1 MFENIQINSN
11 SEIDLSLMVL
21 NLFFAFII
29 SILIKF
35 HYKKFSTTLTNRDD
49 FSNLFPFIT
58 LTVALV
64 IYIVKSS
71 LALSLGL
78 VGALSIVRF
87 RTPIKE
93 PEELAY
99 LFICIAAGL
108 GYGANQ
114 TVPTTVAVIIILVLI
129 YLLKIKKVR
138 NTDKNI
144 FLNLEIEKIKADI
157 DTSEI
162 SKKINEILKSKNDN
176 FNLIKLDIN
185 DEIYQATYII
195 KLRNLDNLEE
205 INKSLQAQ
213 YPSIKINFV
222 DQNQVPNI

>member
-1 MFENIQINSN
+1 MLDNIQLNTD
-11 SEIDLSLMVL
+11 SEIDLSLIIL
-21 NLFFAFII
+21 NLICAFII
-29 SILIKF
+29 SLLIKF
-35 HYKKFSTTLTNRDD
+35 HYKKCSTTLTNRED
-49 FSNLFPFIT
+49 FSNIFPFIT
-58 LTVALV
+58 LTIVLV

-114 TVPTTVAVIIILVLI
+114 TIPTTVAVIFILLLV

-138 NTDKNI
+138 TTNKNI
-144 FLNLEIEKIKADI
+144 FLNLEIETNDKN
-157 DTSEI
+157 TSEI
-162 SKKINEILKSKNDN
+162 SKNINQILKSENDN
-176 FNLIKLDIN
+176 FNLIKLDISN
-185 DEIYQATYII
+185 DIFQATYVINI
-195 KLRNLDNLEE
+195 KDIDNLEL
-205 INKSLQAQ
+205 INKSIQSK
-213 YPSIKINFV
+213 YPEVKINFV

>member
-1 MFENIQINSN
+1 MENILTNTN
-11 SEIDLSLMVL
+11 SEIDLSLIIL
-21 NLFFAFII
+21 NLLCAFVI
-29 SILIKF
+29 SLLIKF
-35 HYKKFSTTLTNRDD
+35 HYKKYSTTLTNRDD

-58 LTVALV
+58 LTIVLV

-114 TVPTTVAVIIILVLI
+114 TIPTTVAVLVILLLV
-129 YLLKIKKVR
+129 YLVKIKKIR
-138 NTDKNI
+138 TDNKNI
-144 FLNLEIEKIKADI
+144 FLNLEIEKKDEIN
-157 DTSEI
+157 TSEI
-162 SKKINEILKSKNDN
+162 TKNINKILKTENDN
-176 FNLIKLDIN
+176 FNLVKLDIS
-185 DEIYQATYII
+185 DDIFQATYILNI
-195 KLRNLDNLEE
+195 KNLDKLES
-205 INKSLQAQ
+205 INKSLQSK
-213 YPSIKINFV
+213 YPNVKINFV

>member
-1 MFENIQINSN
+1 MLENIQINTN
-11 SEIDLSLMVL
+11 SEIDLSLIVL
-21 NLFFAFII
+21 NLLIAFII
-29 SILIKF
+29 SLLIKF

-58 LTVALV
+58 LTVVLV

-114 TVPTTVAVIIILVLI
+114 TIPTTTAVILILFLL
-129 YLLKIKKVR
+129 YLLKIKKIR
-138 NTDKNI
+138 TTEKNI
-144 FLNLEIEKIKADI
+144 FLNLEIENVDNIN
-157 DTSEI
+157 TSEI
-162 SKKINEILKSKNDN
+162 SKNINQLLKVKIDN
-176 FNLIKLDIN
+176 FNLLKLDVSN
-185 DEIYQATYII
+185 ELFQATYIV
-195 KLRNLDNLEE
+195 NLKDLDKLEE
-205 INKSLQAQ
+205 INQSLQSK
-213 YPSIKINFV
+213 YPNIKINFV

>member
-1 MFENIQINSN
+1 MENILINTN
-11 SEIDLSLMVL
+11 SEIDLSLIIL
-21 NLFFAFII
+21 NLLCAFVI
-29 SILIKF
+29 SLLIKF
-35 HYKKFSTTLTNRDD
+35 HYKKCSTTLTNRED

-58 LTVALV
+58 LTVVLV

-114 TVPTTVAVIIILVLI
+114 TIPTTVAILLILLLI
-129 YLLKIKKVR
+129 YLVKIKKVR
-138 NTDKNI
+138 TDNKNI
-144 FLNLEIEKIKADI
+144 FLNLEIEKKDEINM
-157 DTSEI
+157 SEI
-162 SKKINEILKSKNDN
+162 TKNINKILKTENDN
-176 FNLIKLDIN
+176 FNLVKLDIS
-185 DEIYQATYII
+185 DEIFQATYILNI
-195 KLRNLDNLEE
+195 KNLDKLEL
-205 INKSLQAQ
+205 INNSLQYK
-213 YPSIKINFV
+213 YPNVKINFV

>member
-1 MFENIQINSN
+1 MLNNLNLN
-11 SEIDLSLMVL
+11 SEIDISLLIL
-21 NLFFAFII
+21 NLLCGFLA
-29 SILIKF
+29 SILIQF
-35 HYKKFSTTLTNRDD
+35 HYRKFASVLTNRDD

-58 LTVALV
+58 LTVVLV

-114 TVPTTVAVIIILVLI
+114 TIPTTVSIILILI
-129 YLLKIKKVR
+129 LLYLLKIKKIR
-138 NTDKNI
+138 TTEKNI
-144 FLNLEIEKIKADI
+144 FLNLELENEDNIN
-157 DTSEI
+157 TSEI
-162 SKKINEILKSKNDN
+162 SKNINQILKLENDN
-176 FNLIKLDIN
+176 FNLLKLDVSN
-185 DEIYQATYII
+185 ELFQATYII
-195 KLRNLDNLEE
+195 NLKNLDKLEK
-205 INKSLQAQ
+205 INQSLQSK
-213 YPSIKINFV
+213 YPNIKINFV

>member
-1 MFENIQINSN
+1 MLKNFQINTN
-11 SEIDLSLMVL
+11 SEIDLSLIVL
-21 NLFFAFII
+21 NLLIAFLI
-29 SILIKF
+29 SLLIKF

-58 LTVALV
+58 LTVVLV

-114 TVPTTVAVIIILVLI
+114 TIPTTVAVILILFLL
-129 YLLKIKKVR
+129 YLLKIKKIR
-138 NTDKNI
+138 TTEKNI
-144 FLNLEIEKIKADI
+144 FLNLEIENINKVN
-157 DTSEI
+157 TSEI
-162 SKKINEILKSKNDN
+162 SKNINQILKSENDN
-176 FNLIKLDIN
+176 FNLLKLDVSN
-185 DEIYQATYII
+185 ELFQATYII
-195 KLRNLDNLEE
+195 NLKDLDKLEV
-205 INKSLQAQ
+205 INQSLQSK
-213 YPSIKINFV
+213 YPNIKINFV

>member
-1 MFENIQINSN
+1 MLENIQFNTN
-11 SEIDLSLMVL
+11 SEIDLSLIVL
-21 NLFFAFII
+21 NLLFAFLI
-29 SILIKF
+29 SLLIKF
-35 HYKKFSTTLTNRDD
+35 HYKKCSTTLTNRDD

-58 LTVALV
+58 LTIVLV

-71 LALSLGL
+71 IALSLGL

-114 TVPTTVAVIIILVLI
+114 TIPTTVAVLVILLLV
-129 YLLKIKKVR
+129 YLVKIKKIR
-138 NTDKNI
+138 TDNKNI
-144 FLNLEIEKIKADI
+144 FLNLEIEKKDEIN
-157 DTSEI
+157 TSEI
-162 SKKINEILKSKNDN
+162 TKNINKILKTENDN
-176 FNLIKLDIN
+176 FNLVKLDIS
-185 DEIYQATYII
+185 DDIFQATYILNI
-195 KLRNLDNLEE
+195 KNLDKLEL
-205 INKSLQAQ
+205 INNSLQSK
-213 YPSIKINFV
+213 YPHVKINFV

>member
-1 MFENIQINSN
+1 MLENIQFNTN
-11 SEIDLSLMVL
+11 SEIDLSLIVL
-21 NLFFAFII
+21 NLLFAFLI
-29 SILIKF
+29 SLLIKF
-35 HYKKFSTTLTNRDD
+35 HYKKCSTTLTNRDD

-58 LTVALV
+58 LTIVLV

-71 LALSLGL
+71 IALSLGL

-114 TVPTTVAVIIILVLI
+114 TIPTTVAVLVILLLV
-129 YLLKIKKVR
+129 YLVKIKKIR
-138 NTDKNI
+138 TDNKNI
-144 FLNLEIEKIKADI
+144 FLNLEIEKKDEIN
-157 DTSEI
+157 TSEI
-162 SKKINEILKSKNDN
+162 TKNINKILKTENDN
-176 FNLIKLDIN
+176 FNLVKLDIS
-185 DEIYQATYII
+185 DDIFQATYILNI
-195 KLRNLDNLEE
+195 KNLDKLEL
-205 INKSLQAQ
+205 INNSLQSK
-213 YPSIKINFV
+213 YPNVKINFV

>member
-1 MFENIQINSN
+1 MLENFQINTN
-11 SEIDLSLMVL
+11 SEIDLSLIVL
-21 NLFFAFII
+21 NLLIAFLI
-29 SILIKF
+29 SLLIKF

-58 LTVALV
+58 LTVVLV

-99 LFICIAAGL
+99 LFICIGAGL

-114 TVPTTVAVIIILVLI
+114 TIPTTVAVVLILVMV
-129 YLLKIKKVR
+129 YLVKIKKVR
-138 NTDKNI
+138 TDNKNI
-144 FLNLEIEKIKADI
+144 FLNLEIEKKDEIN
-157 DTSEI
+157 TSEI
-162 SKKINEILKSKNDN
+162 TKNINKILKTENDN
-176 FNLIKLDIN
+176 FNLVKLDIS
-185 DEIYQATYII
+185 DDIFQATYILNI
-195 KLRNLDNLEE
+195 KNLDKLES
-205 INKSLQAQ
+205 INKSLQSK
-213 YPSIKINFV
+213 YPNVKINFV

>member
-1 MFENIQINSN
+1 MLENFQINTN
-11 SEIDLSLMVL
+11 SEIDLSLIVL
-21 NLFFAFII
+21 NLLIAFLI
-29 SILIKF
+29 SLLIKF

-58 LTVALV
+58 LTVVLV

-114 TVPTTVAVIIILVLI
+114 TIPTTVAVILILFLL
-129 YLLKIKKVR
+129 YLLKIKKIR
-138 NTDKNI
+138 TTEKNI
-144 FLNLEIEKIKADI
+144 FLNLEIENI
-157 DTSEI
+157 DKVNTSEI
-162 SKKINEILKSKNDN
+162 SKNINQILKSKNDN
-176 FNLIKLDIN
+176 FNLLKLDVSN
-185 DEIYQATYII
+185 ELFQATYII
-195 KLRNLDNLEE
+195 NLKDLDKLEV
-205 INKSLQAQ
+205 INQSLQSK
-213 YPSIKINFV
+213 YPNIKISFV

>member
-1 MFENIQINSN
+1 MLENIQINSN
-11 SEIDLSLMVL
+11 SEIDLSLIVL
-21 NLFFAFII
+21 NLIFAFLI
-29 SILIKF
+29 SLLIKF

-58 LTVALV
+58 LTVVLV

-114 TVPTTVAVIIILVLI
+114 TIPTTVAVLLILLLI
-129 YLLKIKKVR
+129 YSLKIKKNR
-138 NTDKNI
+138 TSEKNI
-144 FLNLEIEKIKADI
+144 FLNLEIEKKDEIN
-157 DTSEI
+157 TSEI
-162 SKKINEILKSKNDN
+162 SKNINQILKSENGN
-176 FNLIKLDIN
+176 FNLLKLDVTN
-185 DEIYQATYII
+185 EIFQATYILNI
-195 KLRNLDNLEE
+195 ENLDKLET
-205 INKSLQAQ
+205 INQSIQFK
-213 YPSIKINFV
+213 YPDVKINFV

>member
-1 MFENIQINSN
+1 MLDNLQLNTE
-11 SEIDLSLMVL
+11 SEIDLSLIVL
-21 NLFFAFII
+21 NLFCAFII
-29 SILIKF
+29 SLLIKF
-35 HYKKFSTTLTNRDD
+35 HYKKCSTTLTNRED
-49 FSNLFPFIT
+49 FSNIFPFIT
-58 LTVALV
+58 LTIVLV

-114 TVPTTVAVIIILVLI
+114 TIPTTVAVILILLLV

-138 NTDKNI
+138 TTNKNI
-144 FLNLEIEKIKADI
+144 FLNLEIETNDKN
-157 DTSEI
+157 TSEI
-162 SKKINEILKSKNDN
+162 SKNINQILKSENDN
-176 FNLIKLDIN
+176 FNLIKLDISN
-185 DEIYQATYII
+185 DIFQATYVINI
-195 KLRNLDNLEE
+195 KDIDNLEL
-205 INKSLQAQ
+205 INKSIQSK
-213 YPSIKINFV
+213 YPEVKINFV

>member
-1 MFENIQINSN
+1 MLENIQFNTN
-11 SEIDLSLMVL
+11 SEIDLSLIVL
-21 NLFFAFII
+21 NLLFAFLI
-29 SILIKF
+29 SLLIKF
-35 HYKKFSTTLTNRDD
+35 HYKKCSTTLTNRDD

-58 LTVALV
+58 LTIVLV

-71 LALSLGL
+71 IALSLGL

-114 TVPTTVAVIIILVLI
+114 TIPTTVAVLVILLLV
-129 YLLKIKKVR
+129 YLVKIKKIR
-138 NTDKNI
+138 TDNKNI
-144 FLNLEIEKIKADI
+144 FLNLEIEKKDEIN
-157 DTSEI
+157 TSEI
-162 SKKINEILKSKNDN
+162 TKNINKILKTENDN
-176 FNLIKLDIN
+176 FNLVKLDIS
-185 DEIYQATYII
+185 DDIFQATYILNI
-195 KLRNLDNLEE
+195 KNLDKLES
-205 INKSLQAQ
+205 INKSLQSK
-213 YPSIKINFV
+213 YPNVKINFV

>member
-1 MFENIQINSN
+1 MFENFQINTN
-11 SEIDLSLMVL
+11 SEIDLSLIVL
-21 NLFFAFII
+21 NLLIAFLI
-29 SILIKF
+29 SLLIKF

-58 LTVALV
+58 LTVVLV

-114 TVPTTVAVIIILVLI
+114 TIPTTVAVILILFLL
-129 YLLKIKKVR
+129 YLLKIKKIR
-138 NTDKNI
+138 TTEKNI
-144 FLNLEIEKIKADI
+144 FLNLEIENI
-157 DTSEI
+157 DKVNTSEI
-162 SKKINEILKSKNDN
+162 SKNINQILKSENDN
-176 FNLIKLDIN
+176 FNLLKLDVSN
-185 DEIYQATYII
+185 ELFQATYII
-195 KLRNLDNLEE
+195 NLKDLDKLEV
-205 INKSLQAQ
+205 INQSLQSK
-213 YPSIKINFV
+213 YPNIKINFV

>member
-1 MFENIQINSN
+1 MENIQINTN
-11 SEIDLSLMVL
+11 SEIDLSLIIL
-21 NLFFAFII
+21 NLLCAFVI
-29 SILIKF
+29 SLLIKF
-35 HYKKFSTTLTNRDD
+35 HYKKYSTTLTNRDD

-58 LTVALV
+58 LTIVLV

-114 TVPTTVAVIIILVLI
+114 TIPTTVAVLVILLLV
-129 YLLKIKKVR
+129 YLVKIKKVR
-138 NTDKNI
+138 TDNKNI
-144 FLNLEIEKIKADI
+144 FLNLEIEKKDENN
-157 DTSEI
+157 TSEI
-162 SKKINEILKSKNDN
+162 TKNINHILKTENDN
-176 FNLIKLDIN
+176 FNLVKLDIS
-185 DEIYQATYII
+185 DEVFQATYILNI
-195 KLRNLDNLEE
+195 KNLDKLES
-205 INKSLQAQ
+205 INKSLQLK
-213 YPSIKINFV
+213 YPNVKINFV

>member
-1 MFENIQINSN
+1 MLENFQINTN
-11 SEIDLSLMVL
+11 SEIDLSLIVL
-21 NLFFAFII
+21 NLLIAFLI
-29 SILIKF
+29 SLLIKF

-58 LTVALV
+58 LTVVLV

-114 TVPTTVAVIIILVLI
+114 TIPTTVAVILILFLL
-129 YLLKIKKVR
+129 YLLKIKKIR
-138 NTDKNI
+138 TTEKNI
-144 FLNLEIEKIKADI
+144 FLNLEIENI
-157 DTSEI
+157 DKVNTSEI
-162 SKKINEILKSKNDN
+162 SKNINQILKSKNDN
-176 FNLIKLDIN
+176 FNLLKLDVSN
-185 DEIYQATYII
+185 ELFQATYII
-195 KLRNLDNLEE
+195 NLKDLDKLEV
-205 INKSLQAQ
+205 INQSLQSK
-213 YPSIKINFV
+213 YPNIKINFV

>member
-1 MFENIQINSN
+1 MENFQINTN
-11 SEIDLSLMVL
+11 SEIDLSLIIL
-21 NLFFAFII
+21 NLVCAFII
-29 SILIKF
+29 SLLIKF
-35 HYKKFSTTLTNRDD
+35 HYKKFSSTLTNRDD

-58 LTVALV
+58 LTVVLV

-99 LFICIAAGL
+99 LFICIGAGL

-114 TVPTTVAVIIILVLI
+114 TIPTTVAVVLILVLV
-129 YLLKIKKVR
+129 YLVKIKKVR
-138 NTDKNI
+138 TDNKNI
-144 FLNLEIEKIKADI
+144 FLNLEIEKKNEVN
-157 DTSEI
+157 TSEI
-162 SKKINEILKSKNDN
+162 TKSINQILKTENDN
-176 FNLIKLDIN
+176 FNLIKLDIS
-185 DEIYQATYII
+185 DEIFQATYILNI
-195 KLRNLDNLEE
+195 KNLDKLEL
-205 INKSLQAQ
+205 INNSLQLK
-213 YPSIKINFV
+213 YPNIRINFV

>member
-1 MFENIQINSN
+1 MLDDIQINTN
-11 SEIDLSLMVL
+11 SEIDLSLIVL
-21 NLFFAFII
+21 NLLFAFII
-29 SILIKF
+29 SLLIKF

-58 LTVALV
+58 LTVVLV

-114 TVPTTVAVIIILVLI
+114 TIPTTVSIILILI
-129 YLLKIKKVR
+129 LLYLLKIKKIR
-138 NTDKNI
+138 TTEKNI
-144 FLNLEIEKIKADI
+144 FLNLELENEDNIN
-157 DTSEI
+157 TTEI
-162 SKKINEILKSKNDN
+162 TKKINQILRLQNDN
-176 FNLIKLDIN
+176 FNLLKLDVSN
-185 DEIYQATYII
+185 ELYQATYII
-195 KLRNLDNLEE
+195 NLKDLDKLEE
-205 INKSLQAQ
+205 INQSLQSK
-213 YPSIKINFV
+213 YPNIRINFV